1 MKAYGQLPLQPVGST
16 HVPFFLWRESRDAAS
31 STCYRTEVEKE
42 DSLCSRFALRLEI
55 APGPATS
62 GFKMTLLSLTFKR
75 YAHLTVFLRR
85 GPVVEVI
92 MCASS
97 TANPFGEHFVN
108 QSFTPYLREYP
119 PSDVRNVLGGAPVVL
134 YGGTNRRQNKKDE
147 AVVAHSPESA
157 PHSTVP
163 GAPRHPSPRANETP
177 VFPTPQLRRP
187 RGRSMGPIRTSK

>member
-16 HVPFFLWRESRDAAS
+16 HVPFFPWRESRDAAS

-62 GFKMTLLSLTFKR
+62 GAQLWRPSCAR
-75 YAHLTVFLRR
+75 QVRR
-85 GPVVEVI
+85 TPL
-92 MCASS
+92 
-97 TANPFGEHFVN
+97 GEHFVN

-177 VFPTPQLRRP
+177 VFPTPKLRRP
-187 RGRSMGPIRTSK
+187 WGRSMGPIRTSK